1 MIGVLHKL
9 FLAVGLSTGVVV
21 GTQSQNIALAD
32 EPGTVLITGSSRG
45 VGFELVKQYAV
56 KEWKVIATCR
66 TPSEADDLVR
76 LAESYPNVIIEEMDV
91 TDVDEIEALA
101 KGYAGT
107 PIDVLINNAGIFGT
121 VSLQRFEELDYS
133 TFVDVMAV
141 NVFGPLK
148 VTQAFADSV
157 AASEKKKIVTIT
169 SGLGSMTLTEEAF
182 EGYYFYRAS
191 KASVNIIGRTL
202 AADLRDRGI
211 LIGLFNPGIVD
222 TGFGGTNYD
231 GPKLTPE
238 EAVAA
243 LIGFVETLSP
253 DTAATMIN
261 YDGVPMPW

>member
-45 VGFELVKQYAV
+45 VGFELAKQYAV

-107 PIDVLINNAGIFGT
+107 PIDSDFTL
-121 VSLQRFEELDYS
+121 
-133 TFVDVMAV
+133 
-141 NVFGPLK
+141 VFP
-148 VTQAFADSV
+148 
-157 AASEKKKIVTIT
+157 
-169 SGLGSMTLTEEAF
+169 
-182 EGYYFYRAS
+182 
-191 KASVNIIGRTL
+191 
-202 AADLRDRGI
+202 
-211 LIGLFNPGIVD
+211 
-222 TGFGGTNYD
+222 
-231 GPKLTPE
+231 
-238 EAVAA
+238 AA
-243 LIGFVETLSP
+243 LSRRRQGFESP
-253 DTAATMIN
+253 RGRLLMFSSTMPVFL
-261 YDGVPMPW
+261 VPFHCRGLKN